1 MESTK
6 PTLNEAEKGNKSKP
20 LLATGLCYVVECSAG
35 SWDDYHTWIAG
46 IFPDAFSA
54 ERLKDEITNKVEI
67 AKNIPAPY
75 KEEDLEFL
83 TEEQNDIFHKWWN
96 ENNDAYEFNSA
107 KVNEYPF
114 GKSCR

>member
-6 PTLNEAEKGNKSKP
+6 PTLNTSENGNKSKP

-35 SWDDYHTWIAG
+35 SYDDYHTWISG
-46 IFPDAFSA
+46 IFPDAIDA
-54 ERLKDEITNKVEI
+54 EKLKNEITTKIEI
-67 AKNIPAPY
+67 TKNIPAPF

-83 TEEQNDIFHKWWN
+83 TDEQSDVFYKWWN
-96 ENNDAYEFNSA
+96 ENNDACEFNSA
-107 KVNEYPF
+107 KVVEYPF